1 MKKNIKKLLC
11 ALCVLILLAAFVPA
25 VSAAEAAAM
34 GRYDPAVEGITSSY
48 YTIDAEKGYI
58 TGIAP
63 GTTAQQLQAVCLPA
77 GVTVSQEK
85 LVTGAV
91 LSLPLSAPELPP
103 EEDPTEPSVEETTEQ
118 ATEEVTEA
126 PTEEKTEEETLPNAA
141 EPVQL
146 NKRTSDVPTMKTH
159 SLTVIVT
166 GDLNGDGTVTIT
178 DMLMLKGNL
187 LGKSISDTAK
197 AAGDV
202 NYDGNVSITDFL
214 RVKSELLGLEKITA
228 GRKAGTEPADPLL
241 LMTTEDTIA
250 WVPACTAAAF
260 TSDDE
265 ALAAI
270 DANGNITTF
279 ANEGS
284 TFVYALD
291 SEGNVLE
298 RAIVTVLTEKLA
310 VSVDVKS
317 CRILAGKT
325 QKLTA
330 RLNHPVTANITWSS
344 SNTAVATIDA
354 TGKITALKSGTTTV
368 SATLEGGN
376 RVDVTVTVIP
386 PITAVAAEKSIHKIK
401 PNTTRTIKLEL
412 TPAGVDEE
420 FTWSSS
426 DPSIAKVNQSGVVT
440 GVKYGT
446 VTITAKGKYSGL
458 TAKCKVK
465 VCNAKQIAI
474 TFDDGPSGYTE
485 KLLDYLKK
493 NDIKVTF
500 FLVGNR
506 LSEYPNTLKR
516 QVNEGHEIGYHS
528 YAHGQ
533 QTALS
538 TEKIISDFEKSE
550 AVLKKITGAEF
561 TVWRTPGGGYNERVL
576 NAIELPHIMWSV
588 DSYDWQ
594 VRNTYKVYRN
604 IMNQAHDGG
613 IVLIHDL
620 YSFSV
625 NGAIQAMDELAAGDY
640 EFVTVTEILSR
651 KGTPPKPSTNY
662 FNG

>member
-1 MKKNIKKLLC
+1 MKKNLKILISIFC
-11 ALCVLILLAAFVPA
+11 IILLLSAIVPT
-25 VSAAEAAAM
+25 VGAEEVETS

-48 YTIDAEKGYI
+48 YPVDMEKGYI

-63 GTTAQQLQAVCLPA
+63 ETTARQLQAVCLPS
-77 GVTVSQEK
+77 GLTVSQEK
-85 LVTGAV
+85 LATGVT
-91 LSLPLSAPELPP
+91 LSVRLPDPEA
-103 EEDPTEPSVEETTEQ
+103 PSVEETTE
-118 ATEEVTEA
+118 A
-126 PTEEKTEEETLPNAA
+126 PTEATTEETLPISGQPAQENT
-141 EPVQL
+141 
-146 NKRTSDVPTMKTH
+146 RTADTPAIKTH
-159 SLTVIVT
+159 QLTVIVT
-166 GDLNGDGTVTIT
+166 GDLNGDGAVTIT
-178 DMLMLKGNL
+178 DMLMLKSNL
-187 LGKSISDTAK
+187 LGKSLSDTAK
-197 AAGDV
+197 AASDV

-214 RVKSELLGLEKITA
+214 RMKSELLGLEKITA
-228 GRKAGTEPADPLL
+228 GRKTGTAPADPLL
-241 LMTTEDTIA
+241 LMTTGDAKT
-250 WVPACTAAAF
+250 WTPTTAPAAF
-260 TSDDE
+260 AADDE

-279 ANEGS
+279 AAEGS

-291 SEGNVLE
+291 GDGNVLE
-298 RAIVTVLTEKLA
+298 RAIVTVLAEKLA
-310 VSVDVKS
+310 VSVDVQT
-317 CRILAGKT
+317 CRIIAGKT

-330 RLNHPVTANITWSS
+330 KLNHPVTAKVTWSS
-344 SNTAVATIDA
+344 SDPAVASVDA
-354 TGKITALKSGTTTV
+354 AGKVTGHKAGTATV
-368 SATLEGGN
+368 SAKLEGGN
-376 RVDVTVTVIP
+376 TADVKVTVVP
-386 PITAVAAEKSIHKIK
+386 PITAVETARSIHKIK
-401 PNTTRTIKLEL
+401 PGATRTIALEL

-426 DPSIAKVNQSGVVT
+426 DPSIAKVDQNGVVT

-458 TAKCKVK
+458 SAKCKVK

-474 TFDDGPSGYTE
+474 TFDDGPSEYTT

-493 NDIKVTF
+493 NDIQVTF

-506 LSEYPNTLKR
+506 LSSYPETLKR

-528 YAHGQ
+528 YAHVE
-533 QTALS
+533 QTTLS
-538 TEKIISDFEKSE
+538 TDKIISDFEKSE
-550 AVLKKITGAEF
+550 AILKKITGAEF
-561 TVWRTPGGGYNERVL
+561 TLWRTPGGGYNDRVL
-576 NAIELPHIMWSV
+576 KAVELPHIMWSV

-594 VRNTYKVYRN
+594 VRNTDRVYRN

-625 NGAIQAMDELAAGDY
+625 NGAIKAMDELAAGDY
-640 EFVTVTEILSR
+640 EFVTVSEILSR